1 MELTVRRRTEPAPP
15 GVEPHEPLT
24 LLGLEWLLLQDPS
37 VAFSLERP
45 KLPGQDHPG
54 LGIAIEVQEILIR
67 VCHRLSLEG
76 IWHRPAHY
84 HVARVGA
91 WAGTAT
97 VPLKDSTLVVP
108 VMYTFTESSG
118 TIGGMAMVPGQ
129 GSGAISNFVRDGAR
143 VQFRVTAPE
152 GKLLEHDGKVGSD
165 GAIEGMVN
173 LDKLPIAKFRI
184 TQKQK

>member
-1 MELTVRRRTEPAPP
+1 MLLNSLRLIGTAALLSLAATS
-15 GVEPHEPLT
+15 PLAAQPKAKQKT
-24 LLGLEWLLLQDPS
+24 SAKAAAPS
-37 VAFSLERP
+37 V
-45 KLPGQDHPG
+45 
-54 LGIAIEVQEILIR
+54 
-67 VCHRLSLEG
+67 
-76 IWHRPAHY
+76 
-84 HVARVGA
+84 VGA

-129 GSGAISNFVRDGAR
+129 GSGAISNFVRDGAH

-152 GKLLEHDGKVGSD
+152 GKLLEHDGTVGSD

>member
-1 MELTVRRRTEPAPP
+1 M
-15 GVEPHEPLT
+15 
-24 LLGLEWLLLQDPS
+24 LLN
-37 VAFSLERP
+37 SLR
-45 KLPGQDHPG
+45 
-54 LGIAIEVQEILIR
+54 LIGTAAL
-67 VCHRLSLEG
+67 LSLAATSTLAAQ
-76 IWHRPAHY
+76 PKAKQK
-84 HVARVGA
+84 ASAKAAAPSLVGA

-97 VPLKDSTLVVP
+97 VPLKDSTIVVP

-118 TIGGMAMVPGQ
+118 TIGGLAMVPGQ

-152 GKLLEHDGKVGSD
+152 GKLLEHDGTVGSD